1 MQSNMKGEVDNV
13 INIPTS
19 LKGKFFKH
27 WFKFLL
33 PYHGLTDREMDIA
46 AAFLLKRYELSKVIS
61 DANILESVL
70 MNEDTKRIIR
80 EGCGVKH
87 QHFQVIMSKLRKAK
101 IILDN
106 KINPRFIPN
115 VKEENGNFKL
125 LLLFTFDD
133 VESV

>member
-1 MQSNMKGEVDNV
+1 MKSGVDNV
-13 INIPTS
+13 LSIPTS

-61 DANILESVL
+61 DTNILESVL
-70 MNEDTKRIIR
+70 MNEDTKRTIR
-80 EGCGVKH
+80 EECGVKH

-101 IILDN
+101 IVLDN

-115 VKEENGNFKL
+115 VKEENGNVTL

>member
-1 MQSNMKGEVDNV
+1 MRSEVDKC
-13 INIPTS
+13 INISTS
-19 LKGKFFKH
+19 LKGKFFKQ

-61 DANILESVL
+61 DTNILESVL
-70 MNEDTKRIIR
+70 MNEDTKRTIR
-80 EGCGVKH
+80 EECDVKH
-87 QHFQVIMSKLRKAK
+87 QHFQVIMSKLRKAN
-101 IILDN
+101 IIVDN

-115 VKEENGNFKL
+115 IKEGKENFNL
-125 LLLFTFDD
+125 MLMFTFND

>member
-1 MQSNMKGEVDNV
+1 MKSGVDNV
-13 INIPTS
+13 LSIPTS

-33 PYHGLTDREMDIA
+33 PYHNLTDREMDIA

-61 DANILESVL
+61 DTNILESVL
-70 MNEDTKRIIR
+70 MSEDTKRTIR
-80 EGCGVKH
+80 EACDVKH

-101 IILDN
+101 IIIDN

-133 VESV
+133 VTATV

>member
-1 MQSNMKGEVDNV
+1 MKSGVDNV
-13 INIPTS
+13 LSIPTS
-19 LKGKFFKH
+19 LKGKFFKY

-46 AAFLLKRYELSKVIS
+46 AAFLLKRFELSKVIS
-61 DANILESVL
+61 DVNILNSVL
-70 MNEDTKRIIR
+70 MNEDTKRQIGESLDI
-80 EGCGVKH
+80 KH
-87 QHFQVIMSKLRKAK
+87 PHFQVIMSKLRKAK
-101 IILDN
+101 IVLDN

>member
-1 MQSNMKGEVDNV
+1 MKSGVDNV
-13 INIPTS
+13 LSIPTS

-70 MNEDTKRIIR
+70 MNEDTKRAIR
-80 EGCGVKH
+80 EECGVKH

-101 IILDN
+101 IVLDN

>member
-1 MQSNMKGEVDNV
+1 MKSGVDNV
-13 INIPTS
+13 LSIPTS

-33 PYHGLTDREMDIA
+33 PYHNLTDREMDIA

-61 DANILESVL
+61 DTNILESVL
-70 MNEDTKRIIR
+70 MSDDTKRGIR
-80 EGCGVKH
+80 EACDVKH

-101 IILDN
+101 IIIDN

-133 VESV
+133 VTTTV

>member
-1 MQSNMKGEVDNV
+1 MKGEVDNV

-19 LKGKFFKH
+19 LKGKFFKY

-33 PYHGLTDREMDIA
+33 PFHGLTDREMDVA

-61 DANILESVL
+61 DVNILNSVL
-70 MNEDTKRIIR
+70 MNEDTKRDIR
-80 EGCGVKH
+80 EMVDIGH
-87 QHFQVIMSKLRKAK
+87 QHFQVIMSKLRKTK
-101 IILDN
+101 VILDN

-125 LLLFTFDD
+125 LLLFSFTD
-133 VESV
+133 EKALQ

>member
-1 MQSNMKGEVDNV
+1 MKSGVDNV
-13 INIPTS
+13 LSIPTS

-33 PYHGLTDREMDIA
+33 PYHNLTDREMDIA
-46 AAFLLKRYELSKVIS
+46 AAFLLKRYELAKVIS
-61 DANILESVL
+61 DNNILESVL
-70 MNEDTKRIIR
+70 MNEDTKRSIR
-80 EGCGVKH
+80 EECDVKH

-101 IILDN
+101 VIIDN

-125 LLLFTFDD
+125 LLLFNFDD
-133 VESV
+133 VKPV

>member
-1 MQSNMKGEVDNV
+1 MKGEVDNV
-13 INIPTS
+13 LSIPTS

-33 PYHGLTDREMDIA
+33 PYHNLTEREMDVA
-46 AAFLLKRYELSKVIS
+46 AAFLLKRFELSKVIS
-61 DANILESVL
+61 DVNILNSVL
-70 MNEDTKRIIR
+70 MNEDTKRQIR
-80 EGCGVKH
+80 ESLDIKH
-87 QHFQVIMSKLRKAK
+87 PHFQVIMGKLRKAK
-101 IILDN
+101 VIIDN
-106 KINPRFIPN
+106 RINPRFIPS

>member
-1 MQSNMKGEVDNV
+1 MKSGVDNV
-13 INIPTS
+13 LSSPTS

-33 PYHGLTDREMDIA
+33 PYHNLTDREMDIA

-61 DANILESVL
+61 DTNILESVL
-70 MNEDTKRIIR
+70 MSDDTKRGIR
-80 EGCGVKH
+80 EACDVKH

-101 IILDN
+101 IIIDN

-133 VESV
+133 VTTTV

>member
-1 MQSNMKGEVDNV
+1 MKSGVDNV
-13 INIPTS
+13 LSIPTS

-27 WFKFLL
+27 GFKFLL
-33 PYHGLTDREMDIA
+33 PYHNLTDREMDIA

-61 DANILESVL
+61 DTNILESVL
-70 MNEDTKRIIR
+70 MSDDTKRGIR
-80 EGCGVKH
+80 EACDVKH

-101 IILDN
+101 IIIDN

-133 VESV
+133 VTTTV